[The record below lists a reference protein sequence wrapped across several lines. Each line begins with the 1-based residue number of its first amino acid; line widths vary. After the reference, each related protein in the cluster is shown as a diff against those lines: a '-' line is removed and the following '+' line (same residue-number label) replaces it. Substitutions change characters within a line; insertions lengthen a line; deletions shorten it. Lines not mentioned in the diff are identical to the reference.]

1 LLNFKFRLQKYKK
14 WFGKLL
20 LYDIFDKSIFN
31 TLINKNMPIT
41 ANYPDRKSWL
51 KIPENSDFPI
61 QNIPFG
67 VFITKEDIITI
78 GTRIGDYVIDLGALQ
93 KLNYFEGIDLTDDMF
108 MQDTLNDFISDG
120 KKTWRLVRN
129 RIADIFDANNTKLKS
144 NKQHLDLVIFKID
157 EVEMQLPVQ
166 IGDYTDFYSSKEHA
180 TNVGMMF
187 RDPANALLPNWLH
200 IPVGYHGRSSTIV
213 PSGIPV
219 HRPMGQTLPDGE
231 KSPVFGP
238 SRSIDFELEMGFIT
252 TDANV
257 MGENIPVHEA
267 EDYIFGMVL
276 LNDWSARD
284 IQKWEY
290 VPLGPFL
297 AKNFATSIS
306 PWIVTMDALEPFRT
320 KGPKQDPTPLPYL
333 QQKGKNAFDIHLEVA
348 IAPENAEAK
357 VVSKSN
363 FKYMY
368 WSMSQQLAH
377 HTSNGCRVNSGDM
390 MGSGTISGS
399 EKDSF
404 GSMLEL
410 TWGGKNPITMA
421 DGSERKFINDND
433 TVIMK
438 GFCKNNEVR
447 IGFGEVSSKLLPPF
461 VRK

>member
-1 LLNFKFRLQKYKK
+1 MSN
-14 WFGKLL
+14 
-20 LYDIFDKSIFN
+20 I
-31 TLINKNMPIT
+31 
-41 ANYPDRKSWL
+41 ANDPARKSW
-51 KIPENSDFPI
+51 IDVPENSDFPI

-67 VFITKEDIITI
+67 VFLTKDDVITI
-78 GTRIGDYVIDLGALQ
+78 GTRIGNCAIDMGALQ
-93 KLNYFEGIDLTDDMF
+93 QLGYFEGIELTDDMF

-129 RIADIFDANNTKLKS
+129 RLAELFDTNNPRLRDNVAHKEIIIFS
-144 NKQHLDLVIFKID
+144 VDLI
-157 EVEMQLPVQ
+157 EMLLPVQ

-180 TNVGMMF
+180 TNVGKMF
-187 RDPANALLPNWLH
+187 RDPENALLPNWLH

-213 PSGIPV
+213 PSGVPV
-219 HRPMGQTLPDGE
+219 HRPNGQTLANGE
-231 KSPVFGP
+231 LQPTFGP
-238 SRSIDFELEMGFIT
+238 SKLVDFELETAFIT

-257 MGENIPVHEA
+257 MGEAVPVTEA

-297 AKNFATSIS
+297 AKNFASSIS
-306 PWIVTMDALEPFRT
+306 PWIVTMDALEPFRVSSPVQA
-320 KGPKQDPTPLPYL
+320 PKPLEYL
-333 QQKGKNAFDIHLEVA
+333 QLEDNFTFDIHLQVS
-348 IAPENAEAK
+348 ITPENASPT

-399 EKDSF
+399 TPDSF

-410 TWGGKNPITMA
+410 TWGGKNPLKMT
-421 DGSERKFINDND
+421 DGSEREFINDND
-433 TVIMK
+433 TVTMT
-438 GFCKNNEVR
+438 GFCKNDSVR
-447 IGFGEVSSKLLPPF
+447 IGFGEVSSKLLPAF
-461 VRK
+461 EVKKN

>member
-1 LLNFKFRLQKYKK
+1 
-14 WFGKLL
+14 
-20 LYDIFDKSIFN
+20 
-31 TLINKNMPIT
+31 
-41 ANYPDRKSWL
+41 
-51 KIPENSDFPI
+51 
-61 QNIPFG
+61 
-67 VFITKEDIITI
+67 
-78 GTRIGDYVIDLGALQ
+78 
-93 KLNYFEGIDLTDDMF
+93 

-129 RIADIFDANNTKLKS
+129 RIGDIFDSNNPKLRD
-144 NKQHLDLVIFKID
+144 NQEHRDIVIFKMED
-157 EVEMQLPVQ
+157 VEMQLPVL

-180 TNVGMMF
+180 TNVGKMF

-219 HRPMGQTLPDGE
+219 HRPMGQTLPNGE
-231 KSPVFGP
+231 NSPVFGP
-238 SRSIDFELEMGFIT
+238 SRLIDFELETAFIT
-252 TDANV
+252 TDANI
-257 MGENIPVHEA
+257 MGENIPINEA

-297 AKNFATSIS
+297 AKNFASSIS
-306 PWIVTMDALEPFRT
+306 PWIVTMDALEPFRCR
-320 KGPKQDPTPLPYL
+320 GPIQEPTPLPYL
-333 QQKGKNAFDIHLEVA
+333 QQKGKHTFDINLEVF
-348 IAPENAEAK
+348 IEPEDVEPTL
-357 VVSKSN
+357 VSKSN

-390 MGSGTISGS
+390 MGSGTISGPTP
-399 EKDSF
+399 DSY

-410 TWGGKNPITMA
+410 TWGGKNPITMS
-421 DGSERKFINDND
+421 DGTERKFINDND

-438 GFCKNNEVR
+438 GYCQNSSVR